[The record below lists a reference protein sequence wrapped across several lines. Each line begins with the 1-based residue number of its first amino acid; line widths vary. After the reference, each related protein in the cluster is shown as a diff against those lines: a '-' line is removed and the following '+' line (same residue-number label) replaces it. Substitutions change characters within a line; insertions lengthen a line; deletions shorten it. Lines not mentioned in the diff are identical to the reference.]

1 MHAVWNVI
9 LKQSEIK
16 YVSMNWQVLLSG
28 AAAIV
33 AMFFLGLPPRSLWLF
48 SIFSGILETLY
59 FLLLMYA
66 YTDHDFS
73 LIYPIAA
80 APRPRWWL
88 SGRRYFCGKFPRQ
101 AAFSASCSLCSGW

>member
-1 MHAVWNVI
+1 MPVLAIVLLITSALMHAIWNVI

-48 SIFSGILETLY
+48 
-59 FLLLMYA
+59 
-66 YTDHDFS
+66 
-73 LIYPIAA
+73 
-80 APRPRWWL
+80 PREWLRSPRFMR
-88 SGRRYFCGKFPRQ
+88 S
-101 AAFSASCSLCSGW
+101 